1 MDELSQSALWARSQM
16 AMSLGFHIIFA
27 AIGIA
32 MPLLMVIAEALGY
45 RTGDKTYLDLAHRW
59 AKGTAVFFAVGAV
72 SGTVLSFELGLLF
85 PTFMKHAGPVIGLPF
100 SLEGF
105 AFFAE
110 AIFLGIYLYGWDRVS
125 RRAHLFAGAMV
136 ALSGMASASFVT
148 LVNAWMNTP
157 RGFTVKDGQFVDLD
171 PIAAALTPFSLHE
184 VTHTLLASYM
194 ATTLAVGAIH
204 GYQLLKDPSSRFHRL
219 ALTVALVV
227 TIPASLLEPAI
238 GHFAGQQV
246 AVHQPL
252 KLAAMEGLEHTQ
264 TSAPV
269 TIGPVKIPGL
279 LSFMAFNDFDAEVKG
294 LREFPRE
301 DWPHPIVHLS
311 FLVMVGFG
319 TLIAGYAALTALL
332 WLRTRALPRSR
343 HWLLA
348 TIALGPT
355 GVIAMEAGW
364 IVTEVGR
371 QPWTIYNVMRTAD
384 AVTPVPGLWIP
395 FVVFALVYAGLLA
408 ITFAILAQQVRSAT
422 ATTEVTD
429 VA

>member
-1 MDELSQSALWARSQM
+1 MDEAVQSAVWARSQM
-16 AMSLGFHIIFA
+16 AMSLGFHIVFA

-85 PTFMKHAGPVIGLPF
+85 PTFMKHAGPAIGMPF

-110 AIFLGIYLYGWDRVS
+110 AIFLGIYLYGWERVS
-125 RRAHLFAGAMV
+125 RGAHLFAGAMV
-136 ALSGMASASFVT
+136 ALSGMLSASFVT

-157 RGFTVKDGQFVDLD
+157 RGFRLVDGELVDID
-171 PIAAALTPFSLHE
+171 PIAAALTPFALHE
-184 VTHTLLASYM
+184 VAHTLLASYM
-194 ATTLAVGAIH
+194 ATTLGVGAIH
-204 GYQLLKDPSSRFHRL
+204 GYQLLKNPQSRFHRV
-219 ALTVALVV
+219 ALTIALIV
-227 TIPASLLEPAI
+227 TIPASLLEPAV

-264 TSAPV
+264 ASAPV

-301 DWPHPIVHLS
+301 DWPHPIVHLG
-311 FLVMVGFG
+311 FLVMVGLG
-319 TLIAGYAALTALL
+319 TLIAGYAALTALIC
-332 WLRTRALPRSR
+332 LRTRALPRSR
-343 HWLLA
+343 PWLLA

-384 AVTPVPGLWIP
+384 AATPVPALWLPMLI
-395 FVVFALVYAGLLA
+395 FTSVYAVLGFVTLKVLA
-408 ITFAILAQQVRSAT
+408 GQVRAVESEAQ
-422 ATTEVTD
+422 
-429 VA
+429 